1 MHGYMS
7 LEYELRYAAA
17 GLRVHLR
24 STPMEYALRYAA
36 CGLRVHPLYEVDP
49 GTQVCACQA
58 GAACIEKQRGKHPRL
73 GGWQE
78 KATTDADT
86 VRAWWTRWPSA
97 GVGLATGSA
106 SGVWVLDIDGPEAG
120 AWYEAQVATHGLT
133 RTLGVETSRGFHLY
147 WRWTNA
153 APVRNAQGLK
163 AVNAPNVDV
172 RGEGGYVCAP
182 PTVHRSGF
190 SYRWEADI
198 GACQDEMVEA
208 PAWLLDIVKEK
219 PKPKREFKAPTWAV
233 TERELGRTL
242 RAALDNDAGLR
253 QQVGVQLGGT
263 FRQAARPYVDDLTCP
278 RCGAREVWFYV
289 DEGPAVC
296 HHRKSCGWAG
306 PVDHLRRNS

>member
-1 MHGYMS
+1 MT
-7 LEYELRYAAA
+7 RD
-17 GLRVHLR
+17 
-24 STPMEYALRYAA
+24 YALRYAGA
-36 CGLRVHPLYEVDP
+36 GMRVHPLYEVDP
-49 GTQVCACQA
+49 ATQTCACQA
-58 GAACIEKQRGKHPRL
+58 GASCSEKQRGKHPRL

-78 KATTDADT
+78 KATTDAET

-106 SGVWVLDIDGPEAG
+106 SRVWVLDLDGPEAG
-120 AWYEAQVATHGLT
+120 AWYESQLAKHGPAP
-133 RTLGVETSRGFHLY
+133 TLGVETARGFHMY
-147 WRWTNA
+147 WRWTEGTV
-153 APVRNAQGLK
+153 VRNAQGLQ
-163 AVNAPNVDV
+163 AAGIQSVDV
-172 RGEGGYVCAP
+172 RGDGGYVCAP
-182 PTVHRSGF
+182 PTVHRSGAVYSF
-190 SYRWEADI
+190 RTED
-198 GACQDEMVEA
+198 GFTREMAQA
-208 PAWLLDIVKEK
+208 PGWLLELVKEK

-278 RCGAREVWFYV
+278 KCGAREVWFYV

-306 PVDHLRRNS
+306 PVDHLRRNT

>member
-1 MHGYMS
+1 MCAYA
-7 LEYELRYAAA
+7 LRYAAA
-17 GLRVHLR
+17 G
-24 STPMEYALRYAA
+24 M
-36 CGLRVHPLYEVDP
+36 RVHPLYEVDP
-49 GTQVCACQA
+49 ATQTCACQA
-58 GAACIEKQRGKHPRL
+58 GASCSEKQRGKHPRL

-106 SGVWVLDIDGPEAG
+106 SRVWVLDLDGPEAG
-120 AWYEAQVATHGLT
+120 AWYESQLAKHGPAP
-133 RTLGVETSRGFHLY
+133 TLGVETARGFHLY
-147 WRWTNA
+147 WRWTDGA
-153 APVRNAQGLK
+153 VVRNAQGLQ
-163 AVNAPNVDV
+163 AAGIQSVDV
-172 RGEGGYVCAP
+172 RGDGGYVCAP
-182 PTVHRSGF
+182 PTVHRSGAVYTF
-190 SYRWEADI
+190 RTDA
-198 GACQDEMVEA
+198 GFTREMAQA
-208 PAWLLDIVKEK
+208 PGWLLELVKEK

-306 PVDHLRRNS
+306 PVDHLRRNL

>member
-1 MHGYMS
+1 MNRDYA
-7 LEYELRYAAA
+7 LRYAAA
-17 GLRVHLR
+17 G
-24 STPMEYALRYAA
+24 M
-36 CGLRVHPLYEVDP
+36 RVHPLYEVDP
-49 GTQVCACQA
+49 ATQTCACQA
-58 GAACIEKQRGKHPRL
+58 GASCSEKQRGKHPRL

-106 SGVWVLDIDGPEAG
+106 SRVWVLDLDGPEAG
-120 AWYEAQVATHGLT
+120 AWYEGQLAKHGPAP
-133 RTLGVETSRGFHLY
+133 TLGVETARGFHMY
-147 WRWTNA
+147 WRWTDGA
-153 APVRNAQGLK
+153 VVRNAQGLQ
-163 AVNAPNVDV
+163 AAGIQSVDV
-172 RGEGGYVCAP
+172 RGDGGYVCAP
-182 PTVHRSGF
+182 PTVHRSGAVYTF
-190 SYRWEADI
+190 RTDD
-198 GACQDEMVEA
+198 GFTREMAQA

-306 PVDHLRRNS
+306 PVDHLRRNL

>member
-1 MHGYMS
+1 MNRDYA
-7 LEYELRYAAA
+7 LRYAAA
-17 GLRVHLR
+17 G
-24 STPMEYALRYAA
+24 M
-36 CGLRVHPLYEVDP
+36 RVHPLYEVDP
-49 GTQVCACQA
+49 ATQTCACQA
-58 GAACIEKQRGKHPRL
+58 GASCSEKQRGKHPRL

-106 SGVWVLDIDGPEAG
+106 SRVWVLDLDGPEAG
-120 AWYEAQVATHGLT
+120 AWYESQLAKHGPAP
-133 RTLGVETSRGFHLY
+133 TLGVETARGFHLY
-147 WRWTNA
+147 WRWTEGA
-153 APVRNAQGLK
+153 VVRNAQGLQ
-163 AVNAPNVDV
+163 AAGIQSVDV
-172 RGEGGYVCAP
+172 RGDGGYVCAP
-182 PTVHRSGF
+182 PTVHRSGAVYTF
-190 SYRWEADI
+190 RTED
-198 GACQDEMVEA
+198 GFTREMAQA
-208 PAWLLDIVKEK
+208 PGWLLELVKEK
-219 PKPKREFKAPTWAV
+219 PKPKRQFKPPTWAV

-263 FRQAARPYVDDLTCP
+263 FRQSARPYVDDLTCP

-306 PVDHLRRNS
+306 PVDHLRRNL

>member
-1 MHGYMS
+1 
-7 LEYELRYAAA
+7 
-17 GLRVHLR
+17 
-24 STPMEYALRYAA
+24 
-36 CGLRVHPLYEVDP
+36 LYEVDP

-58 GAACIEKQRGKHPRL
+58 GAACVEKQRGKHPRL

-120 AWYEAQVATHGLT
+120 AWYEAQVANHGLT

-198 GACQDEMVEA
+198 GTCQDEMVEA
-208 PAWLLDIVKEK
+208 PAWLLDIVKER
-219 PKPKREFKAPTWAV
+219 PKPPPRVLSMPRTATPREVRALF
-233 TERELGRTL
+233 
-242 RAALDNDAGLR
+242 RAAVECDVAVRERIGIAA
-253 QQVGVQLGGT
+253 GGT
-263 FRQAARPYVDDLTCP
+263 MRAGSGKAYIDDLTCP
-278 RCGAREVWFYV
+278 KCGHRDAWFYL
-289 DEGPAVC
+289 DDGPAHC
-296 HHRKSCGWAG
+296 HHKNSCGWKG
-306 PVDHLRRNS
+306 PITSLHLVGA

>member
-1 MHGYMS
+1 MN
-7 LEYELRYAAA
+7 RD
-17 GLRVHLR
+17 
-24 STPMEYALRYAA
+24 YALRYAGA
-36 CGLRVHPLYEVDP
+36 GMRVHPLYEVDP
-49 GTQVCACQA
+49 ATLTCACQA
-58 GAACIEKQRGKHPRL
+58 GASCSEKQRGKHPRL

-106 SGVWVLDIDGPEAG
+106 SRMWVLDLDGPEAG
-120 AWYEAQVATHGLT
+120 AWYESQLAKHGPAP
-133 RTLGVETSRGFHLY
+133 TLGVETARGFHMY
-147 WRWTNA
+147 WRWTDGA
-153 APVRNAQGLK
+153 VVRNAQGLQ
-163 AVNAPNVDV
+163 AAGIQSVDV
-172 RGEGGYVCAP
+172 RGDGGYVCAP
-182 PTVHRSGF
+182 PTVHRSGAVYTF
-190 SYRWEADI
+190 RTDA
-198 GACQDEMVEA
+198 GFTREMAQA
-208 PAWLLDIVKEK
+208 PGWLLELVKEK
-219 PKPKREFKAPTWAV
+219 PKPKRQFKAPTWAV

-263 FRQAARPYVDDLTCP
+263 FRQSARPYVDDLTCP

-306 PVDHLRRNS
+306 PVDHLRRNT

>member
-1 MHGYMS
+1 MNRDYA
-7 LEYELRYAAA
+7 LRYAAA
-17 GLRVHLR
+17 G
-24 STPMEYALRYAA
+24 M
-36 CGLRVHPLYEVDP
+36 RVHPLYEVDP
-49 GTQVCACQA
+49 ATQTCACQA
-58 GAACIEKQRGKHPRL
+58 GASCSEKQRGKHPRL

-86 VRAWWTRWPSA
+86 VRAWWTRWPHA

-106 SGVWVLDIDGPEAG
+106 SRLWVLDLDGPEAG
-120 AWYEAQVATHGLT
+120 AWYEAQLEKHGPAP
-133 RTLGVETSRGFHLY
+133 TLGVETARGFHLY
-147 WRWTNA
+147 WRWTDGA
-153 APVRNAQGLK
+153 VVRNAQGLQ
-163 AVNAPNVDV
+163 AAGIQSVDV
-172 RGEGGYVCAP
+172 RGDGGYVCAP
-182 PTVHRSGF
+182 PTVHRSGAVYTF
-190 SYRWEADI
+190 RTDA
-198 GACQDEMVEA
+198 GFTREMAEA
-208 PAWLLDIVKEK
+208 PGWLLDIVKEK

-296 HHRKSCGWAG
+296 HHRNSCGWAG
-306 PVDHLRRNS
+306 PVDHLRRNT

>member
-1 MHGYMS
+1 MNPDFP
-7 LEYELRYAAA
+7 LRYAAV
-17 GLRVHLR
+17 GLRVHPR

-36 CGLRVHPLYEVDP
+36 AGLRVHPLYEVDP

-58 GAACIEKQRGKHPRL
+58 GAACTEKQRGKHPRL
-73 GGWQE
+73 GGWQT
-78 KATTDADT
+78 KASTDPDT
-86 VRAWWTRWPSA
+86 VRAWWTSWPRA
-97 GVGLATGSA
+97 GVGLATGTA
-106 SGVWVLDIDGPEAG
+106 SGVWVLDIDGAEAG
-120 AWYEAQVATHGLT
+120 AWYEAQVAKHGLT

-147 WRWTNA
+147 WRWTDA

-198 GACQDEMVEA
+198 GTCQDDMVEA

-219 PKPKREFKAPTWAV
+219 PKVKREFKAPTWAV

-253 QQVGVQLGGT
+253 QQVGINLGGT
-263 FRQAARPYVDDLTCP
+263 FRPAGRPYVDDLVCP
-278 RCGAREVWFYV
+278 KCRAREVWFYV

-296 HHRKSCGWAG
+296 HHRNSCGWAG
-306 PVDHLRRNS
+306 PVDHLRRQS

>member
-1 MHGYMS
+1 MNRDYA
-7 LEYELRYAAA
+7 LRYAAA
-17 GLRVHLR
+17 G
-24 STPMEYALRYAA
+24 M
-36 CGLRVHPLYEVDP
+36 RVHPLYEVDP
-49 GTQVCACQA
+49 ATQTCACQA
-58 GAACIEKQRGKHPRL
+58 GASCSEKQRGKHPRL

-106 SGVWVLDIDGPEAG
+106 SRVWVLDLDGPEAG
-120 AWYEAQVATHGLT
+120 AWYEGQLAKHGPAP
-133 RTLGVETSRGFHLY
+133 TLGVETARGFHMY
-147 WRWTNA
+147 WRWTDGA
-153 APVRNAQGLK
+153 VVRNAQGLQ
-163 AVNAPNVDV
+163 AAGIQSVDV
-172 RGEGGYVCAP
+172 RGDGGYVCAP
-182 PTVHRSGF
+182 PTVHRSGAVYTF
-190 SYRWEADI
+190 RTED
-198 GACQDEMVEA
+198 GFTREMAQA
-208 PAWLLDIVKEK
+208 PGWLLELVKEK
-219 PKPKREFKAPTWAV
+219 PKPKRQFKAPTWAV

-306 PVDHLRRNS
+306 PVDHLRRNL

>member
-1 MHGYMS
+1 
-7 LEYELRYAAA
+7 
-17 GLRVHLR
+17 
-24 STPMEYALRYAA
+24 MEYALRYAA
-36 CGLRVHPLYEVDP
+36 AGLRVHPLYEVDP
-49 GTQVCACQA
+49 VTQVCACQA
-58 GAACIEKQRGKHPRL
+58 GAACPEKQRGKHPRL
-73 GGWQE
+73 GAWQT
-78 KATTDADT
+78 KASTDPDT
-86 VRAWWTRWPSA
+86 VRAWWTSWPRA
-97 GVGLATGSA
+97 GVGLATGTL
-106 SGVWVLDIDGPEAG
+106 SGVWVLDIDGAEAG
-120 AWYEAQVATHGLT
+120 AWYEAQVAAHGLT

-147 WRWTNA
+147 WRWTDA

-198 GACQDEMVEA
+198 GTCQDDIVEA

-219 PKPKREFKAPTWAV
+219 PKPKREFKAPTYAV
-233 TERELGRTL
+233 TERELGRAL

-253 QQVGVQLGGT
+253 QQVGLGLGGT
-263 FRQAARPYVDDLTCP
+263 FRPANRPYVDDLVCP
-278 RCGAREVWFYV
+278 KCRAREVWFYV

-306 PVDHLRRNS
+306 PVDHLRRQS